1 MTIAELVTVIAALV
15 IIARIITFR
24 RNGSRYRPGVAFL
37 AWLAV
42 AACTWIAVRIIA
54 AGEPEAWWLALV
66 LAALAALVLRC
77 RGNLAHIFSHRP
89 RRRH

>member
-15 IIARIITFR
+15 IIARILTFR

-42 AACTWIAVRIIA
+42 VTCTVIVVRIIA
-54 AGEPEAWWLALV
+54 AGEPEAWWLALL
-66 LAALAALVLRC
+66 LATTAALVLRAG
-77 RGNLAHIFSHRP
+77 GNLAHLFRP